1 MLDPEVRD
9 TNGRPAFSLTSE
21 SGRTVTSGPETSN
34 EDLNKTLCKFYISCT
49 LGSKRQIT
57 AIGKNGFFFP
67 LSRFFPIWGVGWD
80 KEYQNTI
87 LESE

>member
-34 EDLNKTLCKFYISCT
+34 EDLNKTLRKFYISCT

-57 AIGKNGFFFP
+57 AIGKNVVFFSSLQI
-67 LSRFFPIWGVGWD
+67 LSYLGSGVGQGIS
-80 KEYQNTI
+80 EHNTRV
-87 LESE
+87 